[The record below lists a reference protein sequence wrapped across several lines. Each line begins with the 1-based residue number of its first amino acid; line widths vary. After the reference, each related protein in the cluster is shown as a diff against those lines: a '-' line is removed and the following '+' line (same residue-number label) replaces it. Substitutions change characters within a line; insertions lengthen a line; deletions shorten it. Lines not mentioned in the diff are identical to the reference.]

1 MSRIEKRSKSTREAL
16 LAKNIFNTGSE
27 YNVSHVNALSD
38 GDEHGKGEKGSSI
51 GGLTDIKMR
60 KTLLAKNMYNS
71 GSEYNVS
78 NA

>member
-38 GDEHGKGEKGSSI
+38 GDEHGKGEKSGSI
-51 GGLTDIKMR
+51 GGITDIKMR
-60 KTLLAKNMYNS
+60 KTLLARNMYNS
-71 GSEYNVS
+71 GSEYNAS